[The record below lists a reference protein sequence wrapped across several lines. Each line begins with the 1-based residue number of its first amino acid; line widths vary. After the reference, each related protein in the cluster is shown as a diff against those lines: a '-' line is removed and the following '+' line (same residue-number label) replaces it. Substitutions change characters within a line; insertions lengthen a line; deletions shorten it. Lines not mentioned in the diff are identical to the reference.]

1 VTAPTKFVTT
11 VLLVA
16 LIALAASLAL
26 MRGVAGAQTAPDLG
40 LDAGV
45 SSPAAQPAAAAVTPP
60 APEAVPAAPA
70 VAAPDPVADPGGF
83 VDSVRKLYK
92 GGALVPAILL
102 AAYGLLVL
110 LRSKVL
116 WLRTGKRAVYTAA
129 AVTFLTGCAEAA
141 ARGTTPTL
149 GVIVGALFAA
159 ITLALQPVPKDGAAA
174 P

>member
-1 VTAPTKFVTT
+1 VTAPTKFIAT
-11 VLLVA
+11 VFVVA
-16 LIALAASLAL
+16 LLTLAASLAL
-26 MRGVAGAQTAPDLG
+26 MRGVAGAQPALDLQ
-40 LDAGV
+40 LDAG
-45 SSPAAQPAAAAVTPP
+45 AAPDDVQPAAAPVAAP
-60 APEAVPAAPA
+60 APEAVPPAASI
-70 VAAPDPVADPGGF
+70 AAPDPVEDPGGF

-110 LRSKVL
+110 LRNRVA